1 MEPLS
6 VPLFTYI
13 SKLTKMKREFFIM
26 IFIIM
31 TIALLFMAEHFATLT
46 VLKENLYRFIVIWIL
61 IAVYA
66 GQYSMRFTKA
76 F

>member
-1 MEPLS
+1 
-6 VPLFTYI
+6 
-13 SKLTKMKREFFIM
+13 
-26 IFIIM
+26 M

-66 GQYSMRFTKA
+66 GQYSMRFPKA